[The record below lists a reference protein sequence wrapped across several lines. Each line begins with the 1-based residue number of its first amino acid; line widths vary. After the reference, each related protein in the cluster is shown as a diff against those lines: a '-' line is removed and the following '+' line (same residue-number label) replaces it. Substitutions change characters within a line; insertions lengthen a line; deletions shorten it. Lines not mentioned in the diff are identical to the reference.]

1 MNARAHRTV
10 STTFPAAWLVL
21 VIGVTLSITAFLVVE
36 KNIRNEAQLRF
47 ERQASDAHHTIQAR
61 IRSYVDIMYG
71 LGALFRTSDT
81 VTRAQF
87 HRFVAGLDLSRRF
100 PGFQSI
106 NYAVQVSD
114 KDREKFE
121 ASVRKDTSLDPK
133 GYPGFRIQPQG
144 ARPAYHV
151 ISFIEP
157 MTSNQSSFG
166 LDLLAFQKERAA
178 AIEHMRD
185 SGQLFSSGRLIV
197 FKAPKPIIALA
208 MRLPVYRGDG
218 PLDSVEQRRN
228 AFAGS
233 LGSGFLVKEL
243 LSDVLEPGSFD
254 FIRFRIYDAGPAGE
268 YNPARNHDR
277 PDRLL
282 FDSKEPPPAPASSA
296 SSEPATLATNG
307 DFIAKL
313 PLEMAG
319 RVLET
324 YYTAPRSAV
333 INQRDSVS
341 PYIVL
346 VGGILTSL
354 LLFGIAYSLATSR
367 SRAEKLADRM
377 TQDLRQRE
385 QDLRNYAE
393 RLKAVSRRLVEV
405 QEAERRTLA
414 GEMHDRIGQ
423 NLTALGLNLGALRSA
438 VATGQESAVKGRIA
452 DSSQLLHDTIE
463 SMRNLMSELRP
474 QGLDDYGLVAPLRVL
489 AAEYSG
495 RSNSPAI
502 VHDKSRSQRLPKQ
515 VEMILFRI
523 AQEALNNAA
532 KYAKAT
538 QVDITLTDDGE
549 TAVLSVKDDGI
560 GFHVGQQERR
570 ESPGGYGLQIMRE
583 RAEAVGADIRIESGP
598 GMGTTVIVTYT
609 RTLREFEDR

>member
-1 MNARAHRTV
+1 MKLRVPNSL
-10 STTFPAAWLVL
+10 STTYPAAWLVL
-21 VIGVTLSITAFLVVE
+21 VIGVTLSVAAFQVVDN
-36 KNIRNEAQLRF
+36 NIENEAQLRF

-81 VTRAQF
+81 ITRAQF
-87 HRFVAGLDLSRRF
+87 HQFVTGLDLAKRF

-106 NYAVQVSD
+106 NYAAQVTAA
-114 KDREKFE
+114 DRAKFE
-121 ASVRKDTSLDPK
+121 ASVRNDKSLDPK
-133 GYPGFRIQPQG
+133 GYPHFAIQPPG
-144 ARPAYHV
+144 SRSEFHV
-151 ISFIEP
+151 ISYLEP
-157 MTSNQSSFG
+157 MSINPSSFG

-185 SGQLFSSGRLIV
+185 TGQLFSSGRLIM
-197 FKAPKPIIALA
+197 FKAPKQIIALA
-208 MRLPVYRGDG
+208 MRLPVYRGEG
-218 PLDSVEQRRN
+218 PFDTVEKRRA

-233 LGSGFLVKEL
+233 LGSGFLVKEMFA
-243 LSDVLEPGSFD
+243 DVLEPGSFD
-254 FIRFRIYDAGPAGE
+254 FIRFRIYDAGPAQA
-268 YNPARNHDR
+268 YKPQQHHDR
-277 PDRLL
+277 QDRML
-282 FDSKEPPPAPASSA
+282 FDSKDQT
-296 SSEPATLATNG
+296 PATSGTGNAKSDPDTDSFATM
-307 DFIAKL
+307 L

-319 RVLET
+319 RILET
-324 YYTAPRSAV
+324 HFTAPRSAV
-333 INQRDSVS
+333 INRRDAIS

-346 VGGILTSL
+346 LGGILTSL
-354 LLFGIAYSLATSR
+354 LLFGIAYSQATSR
-367 SRAEKLADRM
+367 SRAVKLADRM
-377 TQDLRQRE
+377 TQDLRQSE
-385 QDLRNYAE
+385 QELRTYAE

-405 QEAERRTLA
+405 QEAERKTLA
-414 GEMHDRIGQ
+414 SEMHDRIGQ

-438 VATGQESAVKGRIA
+438 LESGQESTARDRIA

-502 VHDKSRSQRLPKQ
+502 VNDRTHSNRLPRQ

-532 KYAKAT
+532 KYAKAS
-538 QVDITLTDDGE
+538 QVEVTLSDNGE
-549 TAVLSVKDDGI
+549 TAVLSIKDDGI

-583 RAEAVGADIRIESGP
+583 RAEAVGADFRVESGP
-598 GMGTTVIVTYT
+598 GMGTNVMVTYT
-609 RTLREFEDR
+609 RTLKPSAGH